1 MYKISL
7 SIVGRFRLAR
17 SRWNYASEAKRR
29 EITGGFVDLPWD
41 YLSPTW
47 QVRLVNALG
56 GT

>member
-1 MYKISL
+1 MKISL

-17 SRWNYASEAKRR
+17 MRWNYASEAKRR

-41 YLSPTW
+41 YLSSTW